1 MVVEKAPE
9 KVADAEMKDVS
20 GGDTGETTKEAAE
33 PVKDPDLLTYE
44 DVKEQLRYIE
54 KTVSSKEPR
63 FMTRAVRAVAQI
75 RKKTNSRVL
84 RKLLLNVYASQPT
97 NLEKEEYLAYLDS
110 GEMETEEATNNA
122 GGVGVKK
129 PVKKAAN
136 LVPEVEVYVQL
147 LVLIH
152 LMDKERHDDAI
163 KCADRLMQKI
173 VDLNRRTLDIL
184 AAKCYFYYARL
195 VGAVMRFG
203 NVKCKAEYQI
213 FNFAAHWL
221 SAVVIINLGEILICI
236 LRFFSY
242 TLKDVLKKNYSQ
254 RQIIHCSYD

>member
-1 MVVEKAPE
+1 MVVEKAAE
-9 KVADAEMKDVS
+9 KSADAEMKDVS
-20 GGDTGETTKEAAE
+20 GDSGDAANKETTAE

-75 RKKTNSRVL
+75 RKKTNARIL

-97 NLEKEEYLAYLDS
+97 NPEKDEYLAYLEND
-110 GEMETEEATNNA
+110 EMETEDA
-122 GGVGVKK
+122 V
-129 PVKKAAN
+129 VKKAAKKTAS

-152 LMDKERHDDAI
+152 LLDKERHEDAI

-184 AAKCYFYYARL
+184 AAKCYYYYAR
-195 VGAVMRFG
+195 
-203 NVKCKAEYQI
+203 
-213 FNFAAHWL
+213 
-221 SAVVIINLGEILICI
+221 
-236 LRFFSY
+236 
-242 TLKDVLKKNYSQ
+242 
-254 RQIIHCSYD
+254 